1 MLRTNGA
8 DMYVIAGSF
17 RVPSSELSKRDVVP
31 RKGEICLNFC
41 CTENRCIKCGV
52 NNTRSAVSV
61 DTNYLYFAS
70 LTGKNLRVM
79 IGEKLN
85 KNSELW
91 F

>member
-8 DMYVIAGSF
+8 DMYVIASPC
-17 RVPSSELSKRDVVP
+17 RVSSSEPSKRDVVP
-31 RKGEICLNFC
+31 RKGETCFNYICIDS
-41 CTENRCIKCGV
+41 RCICCGA

-79 IGEKLN
+79 IGEN
-85 KNSELW
+85 
-91 F
+91 